1 VTTPRLERIERM
13 ESVLT
18 LPRRGARVVG
28 TLRTWVRLAV
38 GDAGRLAFV
47 RGRVR
52 VLAVLTALT
61 VAAACSSSPPLLRGA
76 IKVDKR
82 ANPDANGR
90 PSPVVVRVYELKTL
104 TAFNN
109 ADFFALFEKETEA
122 LGGDLVGREEF
133 QLDPGETRPYQR
145 QLQPD
150 TKFIGVAAAFRDLE
164 HARWRQAA
172 PVPAK
177 RTVNITLGLEVGAVT
192 VALK

>member
-1 VTTPRLERIERM
+1 
-13 ESVLT
+13 
-18 LPRRGARVVG
+18 
-28 TLRTWVRLAV
+28 VRLAV